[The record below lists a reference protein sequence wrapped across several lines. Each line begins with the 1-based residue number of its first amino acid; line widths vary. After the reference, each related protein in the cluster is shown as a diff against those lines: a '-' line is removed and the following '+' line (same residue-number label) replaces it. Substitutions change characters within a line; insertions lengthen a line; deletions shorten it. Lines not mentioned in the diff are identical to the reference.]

1 MKQLIERITRGS
13 PYVFQQGSASPH
25 TIRKS
30 QAWCVRNL
38 QMVWT
43 QYFVPLNSP
52 DLNLMDYFVWS
63 VVESKANEHRVAS
76 RDTPKHQITEV
87 TDSIDKEGVA
97 RACACFRTRLKKVID
112 AKGDHI

>member
-1 MKQLIERITRGS
+1 MIERITRGS
-13 PYVFQQGSASPH
+13 PYVFQQDSAFPH
-25 TIRKS
+25 TARKS

-52 DLNLMDYFVWS
+52 DLNPTDCFVWS
-63 VVESKANEHRVAS
+63 VVGSKANEHHVAS
-76 RDTPKHQITEV
+76 RDTLKHQITEV
-87 TDSIDKEGVA
+87 TDSIDKERVA
-97 RACACFRTRLKKVID
+97 RACACFWTRIKVID

>member
-1 MKQLIERITRGS
+1 M
-13 PYVFQQGSASPH
+13 FQQGSASHH
-25 TIRKS
+25 TARKS

-52 DLNLMDYFVWS
+52 DLNPMDYFAWS
-63 VVESKANEHRVAS
+63 VVESKVNEHRVAS
-76 RDTPKHQITEV
+76 RDTPRHQITEV

-97 RACACFRTRLKKVID
+97 RACACFRTRIKKVID